1 MTTDSMIYPT
11 VYPFAGDTEAEAVL
25 VDGATWSD
33 DNYVS
38 YFDSNNTLVAVLRF
52 GFTEGEEEM
61 RLLSMAYDAEGINF
75 GEGILQTSGVPEP
88 SAALLLG
95 LGAGGAMLARRRRIG

>member
-1 MTTDSMIYPT
+1 MTTNGSVYSS
-11 VYPFAGDTEAEAVL
+11 VYPYAGDTEAAAVL

-38 YFDSNNTLVAVLRF
+38 YFDSENTLVAVLRF

-61 RLLSMAYDAEGINF
+61 RLLSVAYDADGINF

-88 SAALLLG
+88 SGAALLTLSA
-95 LGAGGAMLARRRRIG
+95 AGVLFARRRQR